1 VLPNLVGVSIPTQLA
16 IFRPPFLWN
25 TFTASMWMTGQFLV
39 YYSMIAMF
47 ASWLQKDL
55 KLSPGDV
62 ALPNILHN
70 AIVFFAMGFWGFVGD
85 HIGRRLAIIISAVIG
100 CFIAPLYLNT
110 TDLTWIT
117 IGFALQGAFAGAIY
131 ALQPAYASQPRSS
144 APFSA
149 ARCHRPSPFLP
160 WTRAWAFR
168 SRCSTARSSA
178 PWLRSSP

>member
-1 VLPNLVGVSIPTQLA
+1 MLCRRSSPARSNPKLLALLLDDKLLGVVAAGFTPFVLPNLAALLGVSIPTQLA

-39 YYSMIAMF
+39 YYCMIAMF

-85 HIGRRLAIIISAVIG
+85 DIGRRLAIIIPAALSLRIISTPRISPG
-100 CFIAPLYLNT
+100 SRSGSRFRGPLR
-110 TDLTWIT
+110 
-117 IGFALQGAFAGAIY
+117 G
-131 ALQPAYASQPRSS
+131 P
-144 APFSA
+144 
-149 ARCHRPSPFLP
+149 
-160 WTRAWAFR
+160 
-168 SRCSTARSSA
+168 STACSR
-178 PWLRSSP
+178 PI

>member
-1 VLPNLVGVSIPTQLA
+1 M
-16 IFRPPFLWN
+16 N

-85 HIGRRLAIIISAVIG
+85 HIGRRLAIIIPG

-117 IGFALQGAFAGAIY
+117 IGFALQGAFGGPSMAC
-131 ALQPAYASQPRSS
+131 S
-144 APFSA
+144 
-149 ARCHRPSPFLP
+149 RPI
-160 WTRAWAFR
+160 
-168 SRCSTARSSA
+168 
-178 PWLRSSP
+178 